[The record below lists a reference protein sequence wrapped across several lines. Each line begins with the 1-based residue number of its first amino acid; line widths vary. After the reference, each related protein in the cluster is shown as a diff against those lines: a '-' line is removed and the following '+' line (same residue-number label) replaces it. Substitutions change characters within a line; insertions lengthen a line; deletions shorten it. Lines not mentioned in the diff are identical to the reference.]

1 MEWTPG
7 ITSKLASS
15 GTMHIEAERL
25 RTFDHRWPFNSS
37 ANLSPAAMAAAG
49 LFFDP
54 HPKTPDRA
62 ICFSCK
68 NALSNWDAND
78 HPMEEHRRWYKS
90 CAFVTGTSK
99 NVPIPS
105 ADRTKSAGPAQ
116 SPALAPASSTAA
128 PAAVDKIAR
137 SGSALA
143 GDAPKPPPLNSY
155 LQSLGAPVVGD
166 AALDQASTTA
176 AASEAEIMYSF
187 SAAPSPSKLLDDSFW
202 STPSLSAT
210 GSDGSNS
217 AAASASNKPALSQTA
232 ALKPAVIAYKQDT
245 FDDQEEGLV
254 VQHNGRR
261 LKKKPSTRTIV
272 IESSGT
278 DAVQTFQ
285 TAAVGIVKP
294 PITNCERSA
303 HVDVPAKV
311 PGQHRI
317 FNLAS
322 ACAETAAARADLDAL
337 RASVKETLGVMQQ
350 QLPTFPLVQLDN
362 SIVTPVM
369 KGLAR
374 LERATA
380 NISHLQ
386 LSLSG
391 RHAAQLEALK
401 DVSMQVERRKLD
413 LNVRLTLLSHC
424 FIDLCCPFLTTA
436 MHNHFET
443 GIGKADPGSPRR
455 CHQSS

>member
-1 MEWTPG
+1 
-7 ITSKLASS
+7 
-15 GTMHIEAERL
+15 
-25 RTFDHRWPFNSS
+25 
-37 ANLSPAAMAAAG
+37 
-49 LFFDP
+49 
-54 HPKTPDRA
+54 
-62 ICFSCK
+62 
-68 NALSNWDAND
+68 
-78 HPMEEHRRWYKS
+78 
-90 CAFVTGTSK
+90 
-99 NVPIPS
+99 
-105 ADRTKSAGPAQ
+105 
-116 SPALAPASSTAA
+116 
-128 PAAVDKIAR
+128 
-137 SGSALA
+137 
-143 GDAPKPPPLNSY
+143 
-155 LQSLGAPVVGD
+155 
-166 AALDQASTTA
+166 
-176 AASEAEIMYSF
+176 MYSF

-337 RASVKETLGVMQQ
+337 RASVKETLDVMQQ

-413 LNVRLTLLSHC
+413 LNVRLTLLSHY
-424 FIDLCCPFLTTA
+424 FIDLCCRFLTTA
-436 MHNHFET
+436 MHIYT
-443 GIGKADPGSPRR
+443 
-455 CHQSS
+455 